1 LTDIIH
7 LVLCSGEAKTFVVH
21 LSEPIVWCSSCRLIK
36 VFLEVRVS
44 RSVVDY
50 SFDEETFVPLGLGLH
65 CPSSVCLPNPNVR
78 ELLSRGSCDN
88 LGLLD
93 NDWLGLREVWKSRCL
108 RRMYLLFFYFSRR
121 NLRRFLL
128 LFFNFWRNN
137 FGRFRFFLF
146 HFGDMDLFFFLNFC
160 CGLRCRQ
167 GFLFILNFCCGL
179 RCRQAFLFFLSFR
192 SNWSRNCYIR
202 CFESDSSGALL
213 FVIK

>member
-1 LTDIIH
+1 
-7 LVLCSGEAKTFVVH
+7 
-21 LSEPIVWCSSCRLIK
+21 
-36 VFLEVRVS
+36 
-44 RSVVDY
+44 
-50 SFDEETFVPLGLGLH
+50 
-65 CPSSVCLPNPNVR
+65 
-78 ELLSRGSCDN
+78 
-88 LGLLD
+88 
-93 NDWLGLREVWKSRCL
+93 
-108 RRMYLLFFYFSRR
+108 
-121 NLRRFLL
+121 LL

-192 SNWSRNCYIR
+192 GNWSRNCYIG
-202 CFESDSSGALL
+202 CFESDSSSALL